1 MLNSNVPL
9 LSYMVIPFDA
19 EEERHGK
26 IINVQQQKVSKCYIC
41 LEDKEEDGSWG
52 SLFDPR

>member
-41 LEDKEEDGSWG
+41 LEDKEEDGS
-52 SLFDPR
+52 